1 MNEIWLKL
9 PTLHPTAVKF
19 QIEIITSISAGDTRM
34 SGLAEEFVP
43 AVSIWSISD
52 ASQQLIDAEI
62 EYLLLWLPTVSKL
75 LCDDPSSIRKDNFAV
90 ELKDGVVLS
99 DLLNIYEGSESVI
112 TQEENRHGKF
122 RSVLIRLAQHGYG
135 ASSDDLVKSRYVYS
149 GVSLFYQEL
158 MYLYCSEL
166 VMRSLLWKIHW
177 MFISRRIQELQSSSL
192 TSKISWLSHEGTC
205 VEQSMARWIIS
216 SVPQLQSMPP
226 DNLTSILTQ
235 DTLPAF
241 YAEQVSN
248 KAVMTGFDNIL

>member
-1 MNEIWLKL
+1 
-9 PTLHPTAVKF
+9 
-19 QIEIITSISAGDTRM
+19 M

-75 LCDDPSSIRKDNFAV
+75 HCDDPSSIRKDNFAV

-99 DLLNIYEGSESVI
+99 DLLNIYEGSESLI

-166 VMRSLLWKIHW
+166 VMPSLLWKIHW
-177 MFISRRIQELQSSSL
+177 MQISRCIDAARRPASRGISLEQWLAQSQESAPSTRSPPTHSLCGGDMNRAVLPESQSAPVLQV
-192 TSKISWLSHEGTC
+192 TC
-205 VEQSMARWIIS
+205 PLACNKS
-216 SVPQLQSMPP
+216 SVG
-226 DNLTSILTQ
+226 LT
-235 DTLPAF
+235 F
-241 YAEQVSN
+241 VSN
-248 KAVMTGFDNIL
+248 ELC